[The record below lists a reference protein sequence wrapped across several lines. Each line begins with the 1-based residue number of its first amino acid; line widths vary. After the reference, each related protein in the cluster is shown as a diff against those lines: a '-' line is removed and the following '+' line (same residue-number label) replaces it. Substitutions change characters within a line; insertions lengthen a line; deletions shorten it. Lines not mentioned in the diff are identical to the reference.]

1 MNFRMTFATTT
12 RVLGQLRHDHRSVAL
27 ILVVPALLLTAVYFL
42 FENETLPPG
51 FPRTFDRVGLMMLAI
66 FPFVVMFLVTSI
78 TMLRERTSGTLERLL
93 TTPIHKADLLFGYA
107 LAFSIMA
114 TLQSLVATAVAYWV
128 FDLDIKGSPGFVVMI
143 AVINAVL
150 GVALGLLC
158 SAFARTEFQAVQFMP
173 VVVVPQILLCG
184 LFVARERYERGPGSY
199 LRSPAADVLRGCLE
213 GDRRER
219 RCHGNDVARRPGH
232 GRDRPGCP
240 GPGITDPPTT
250 NPMSLPQIAP
260 GTPKRRRPFEG
271 SHPLSCTE
279 TLCRTRVRRDE
290 PAAGGTGVIG
300 GSGHG
305 APLFRKQG

>member
-1 MNFRMTFATTT
+1 MNLMMMLATAR
-12 RVLGQLRHDHRSVAL
+12 RVLDQLRHDHRSVAL

-51 FPRTFDRVGLMMLAI
+51 VPRTFDRVGLMMLAI

-93 TTPIHKADLLFGYA
+93 TTPIHKADLLFGYG

-114 TLQSLVATAVAYWV
+114 ALQSLVATGVAYWI
-128 FDLDIKGSPGFVVMI
+128 FGLDIQGSPGLVVMI

-184 LFVARERYERGPGSY
+184 LFVARDRMN
-199 LRSPAADVLRGCLE
+199 DVLEAVANVLPLTYSVDALQE
-213 GDRRER
+213 IAANADPSDRLWMDA
-219 RCHGNDVARRPGH
+219 GVIAA
-232 GRDRPGCP
+232 
-240 GPGITDPPTT
+240 IVLAVLVLA
-250 NPMSLPQIAP
+250 SL
-260 GTPKRRRPFEG
+260 TLRRR
-271 SHPLSCTE
+271 T
-279 TLCRTRVRRDE
+279 
-290 PAAGGTGVIG
+290 A
-300 GSGHG
+300 
-305 APLFRKQG
+305 

>member
-1 MNFRMTFATTT
+1 MNLRMTLATAF

-51 FPRTFDRVGLMMLAI
+51 SPRTFDRVGLMMLAI

-107 LAFSIMA
+107 IAFSLMA
-114 TLQSLVATAVAYWV
+114 ALQSLAATAVAYWM
-128 FDLDIKGSPGFVVMI
+128 FDLDIKGSPGLVVLI

-184 LFVARERYERGPGSY
+184 LFVAREDMNEVLDSVSGILPLTFSVEALKEIAGNTEAT
-199 LRSPAADVLRGCLE
+199 AALWQDATVMGGIVVGVLVL
-213 GDRRER
+213 
-219 RCHGNDVARRPGH
+219 A
-232 GRDRPGCP
+232 
-240 GPGITDPPTT
+240 
-250 NPMSLPQIAP
+250 SL
-260 GTPKRRRPFEG
+260 TLRRR
-271 SHPLSCTE
+271 T
-279 TLCRTRVRRDE
+279 
-290 PAAGGTGVIG
+290 
-300 GSGHG
+300 
-305 APLFRKQG
+305 K